1 MVLVSRADICFFA
14 RSSPNH
20 GVWDISFSSP
30 GTIHWSKLW
39 SFSSPLVQRQI
50 YQLLSVCIWQVSEGR
65 KVSHQMFL
73 ETLGEILTLHRMP
86 PPQSLKATALRRSHL
101 SILQNGH
108 QFQFQF
114 RFHLFSFLACF
125 CFDPLSSSS
134 FMDQGVRFPWS
145 ICSSHFKITGRL
157 VNTSD

>member
-101 SILQNGH
+101 SILQMDTNSNSNSVSI
-108 QFQFQF
+108 
-114 RFHLFSFLACF
+114 SFLFLLVSASIPF
-125 CFDPLSSSS
+125 RLLPSWIKAFAFHDLSAPAISRS
-134 FMDQGVRFPWS
+134 QAG
-145 ICSSHFKITGRL
+145 
-157 VNTSD
+157 